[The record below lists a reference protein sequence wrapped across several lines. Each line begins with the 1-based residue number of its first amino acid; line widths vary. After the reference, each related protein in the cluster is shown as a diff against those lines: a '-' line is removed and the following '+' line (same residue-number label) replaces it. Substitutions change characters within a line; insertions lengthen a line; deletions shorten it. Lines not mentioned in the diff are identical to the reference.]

1 LSANKRNEFP
11 NMNTSFTRRHFLRGT
26 GALIALPALESMGF
40 RRFASAAVTT
50 PPKRLM
56 FMGIGYGVTS
66 ETWFP
71 DMKDKG
77 AGYQLSEGL
86 KPLARHKKDFTIVQ
100 GCKHKFSREAH
111 WGSTFWLTGA
121 NKYGTPGQSFSNTI
135 SADQVAATQFGKHT
149 RYTSIQLASDVSDRN
164 GHGPGKSLAWDQRG
178 KPLSAWKS
186 PLETYLKLFAADDLP
201 IAQRR
206 AMLAEERSILDSVMI
221 EAKDMQKG
229 LTKSDTDKLDE
240 YFQSIR
246 DIETRLGKAEK
257 WMDVPKSKAPLEE
270 PDTALRGRS
279 EIEMMY
285 KLMVAAIQTE
295 NTRVI
300 TYREPGSRLLTSLG
314 LNGNAHSLSHYSPNS
329 DKEEASKARDKA
341 HSELLAGLIDLLKAT
356 KEADGSSLFD
366 HVALAFGSNIR
377 SIHYLNNPPTLISG
391 GGANLKLGQNLVLK
405 EGTPLNNVWLT
416 LLQGVGLN
424 VERHG
429 DSTGVVS
436 ELQG

>member
-1 LSANKRNEFP
+1 
-11 NMNTSFTRRHFLRGT
+11 MNTSYTRRHVLRGA
-26 GALIALPALESMGF
+26 GALIALPALESIGF
-40 RRFASAAVTT
+40 RRFASAAAAK

-71 DMKDKG
+71 DINDKG
-77 AGYQLSEGL
+77 SGYKLPVGL

-100 GCKHKFSREAH
+100 GCKHQFSRQAH
-111 WGSTFWLTGA
+111 WGSTYWLTGA
-121 NKYGTPGQSFSNTI
+121 NQYGTPGQSFSNTI
-135 SADQVAATQFGKHT
+135 SADQVAAAQFGEHT
-149 RYTSIQLASDVSDRN
+149 RYTSIQLASDASDRN
-164 GHGPGKSLAWDQRG
+164 GHGPGNSLAWDQRG
-178 KPLSAWKS
+178 KPLSAWNS
-186 PLETYLKLFAADDLP
+186 PMETYLKLFAADKIPLT
-201 IAQRR
+201 QRR
-206 AMLAEERSILDSVMI
+206 AMLVEERSVLDSVMI

-246 DIETRLGKAEK
+246 DIETRLSKSEK

-270 PDTALRGRS
+270 PEDALMGRS

-285 KLMVAAIQTE
+285 KLMVAAIQTD

-300 TYREPGSRLLTSLG
+300 TYREPGSRLLKSIG
-314 LNGNAHSLSHYSPNS
+314 ASGNAHSVSHYRPDSTS
-329 DKEEASKARDKA
+329 EESSKARDKA
-341 HSELLAGLIDLLKAT
+341 HSELLAGLIDQLKAT
-356 KEADGSSLFD
+356 KEADGSRLFD
-366 HVALAFGSNIR
+366 NVALAFGSNIR

-391 GGANLKLGQNLVLK
+391 GGANLKLGQNLVLN

-416 LLQGVGLN
+416 MLQGVGVN

-429 DSTGVVS
+429 DSTGVVPQ
-436 ELQG
+436 LKA